1 MVSSI
6 LEKQPAAITSDSLT
20 AIARE
25 NGDALTG
32 DALKQVAET
41 NPEAITSDS
50 LAVVAANNAGAFDSE
65 TLANIDK
72 TNPDALTNL
81 PDDDKQ
87 KVVEAAVG
95 ADKVGDIVADPTA
108 VPKSEAMKPATQEET
123 NTPDNSSQAGSVAVS
138 GGNIDFGHAN
148 LGTTKLQPHHRPSR
162 CRGQYQNLGL
172 WPWWQCLGKQRMVNI
187 NSNQR

>member
-1 MVSSI
+1 M
-6 LEKQPAAITSDSLT
+6 
-20 AIARE
+20 
-25 NGDALTG
+25 TG

-87 KVVEAAVG
+87 KVVEAAGG

-123 NTPDNSSQAGSVAVS
+123 DTPDNSSQAGSVAVS

-148 LGTTKLQPHHRPSR
+148 LGTTKTSTSPSAIEVS
-162 CRGQYQNLGL
+162 GTQYQNLGL
-172 WPWWQCLGKQRMVNI
+172 WPCWKCLGKQRMVNI